1 MAHVQLQ
8 HEEPQHIEPQYPN
21 TSTMKSIK
29 AIAPATVANVSCGFD
44 IFGFAVE
51 SPADEVIV
59 TLSEKPGVVIKEIT
73 GDDGLLPL
81 ESSRNTSSVAIQAF
95 LNKIGSNQGAEIV
108 LHKKLPLGSGMGSS
122 AASSVAAL
130 IAINHLHD
138 NPCTREQLLPFAM
151 EAERIACGSAH
162 ADNVA
167 PSLLGGFVLIRSY
180 APLDVTK
187 IPTPAG
193 LYCTLV
199 HPHMELKTE
208 DSRRVLKSSIPM
220 KDAITQWGN
229 IAGLVVGLMKPDY
242 GLITRSLQ
250 DVIAEPIRSVLIP
263 GFDAIKEIAIEH
275 GALGSG
281 ISGSGPTIFSLSIG
295 ADTANKVGNA
305 IQEQFKI
312 MKLKSDVFVSRINQV
327 GARIAE

>member
-1 MAHVQLQ
+1 
-8 HEEPQHIEPQYPN
+8 
-21 TSTMKSIK
+21 MKSVK
-29 AIAPATVANVSCGFD
+29 ALAPATVANVSCGFD

-51 SPADEVIV
+51 APADEVIV
-59 TLSEKPGVVIKEIT
+59 TLTDAPGVVIKQIT
-73 GDDGLLPL
+73 GDDGKLPMDA
-81 ESSRNTSSVAIQAF
+81 SRNTSGVAIQAF
-95 LNKIGSNQGAEIV
+95 LNKIGSESGAEII

-122 AASSVAAL
+122 AASSAAAL
-130 IAINHLHD
+130 IAINHLYD
-138 NPCTREQLLPFAM
+138 NPLSREQMLPFAM

-187 IPTPAG
+187 IPTPPG

-199 HPHMELKTE
+199 HPHIELKTE
-208 DSRRVLKSSIPM
+208 DSRRVLKSSIQM
-220 KDAITQWGN
+220 RDAITQWGN

-242 GLITRSLQ
+242 GLITRSLR

-263 GFDAIKEIAIEH
+263 GFDAIKATAMKF

-281 ISGSGPTIFSLSIG
+281 ISGSGPTIFSLSTQVE
-295 ADTANKVGNA
+295 TAEKVGEE
-305 IQEQFKI
+305 IQKRFIE
-312 MKLKSDVFVSRINQV
+312 MKLKSDVFVSRINHT
-327 GARIAE
+327 GARIAELE

>member
-1 MAHVQLQ
+1 
-8 HEEPQHIEPQYPN
+8 
-21 TSTMKSIK
+21 MKSIK
-29 AIAPATVANVSCGFD
+29 ALAPATVANVSCGFD

-51 SPADEVIV
+51 APADEVII
-59 TLSEKPGVVIKEIT
+59 TLTDTPDVVIKEIT
-73 GDDGLLPL
+73 GDEGRLPL
-81 ESSRNTSSVAIQAF
+81 ESSKNTAGVAVRAF
-95 LNKIGSNQGAEIV
+95 LKEIGSKAGAEIV

-130 IAINHLHD
+130 VAINHLHD
-138 NPCTREQLLPFAM
+138 NPYTREQLLPFAM

-180 APLDVTK
+180 APLDVAK

-199 HPHMELKTE
+199 HPHIELKTE
-208 DSRRVLKSSIPM
+208 DSRRVLKSAIQM

-263 GFDAIKEIAIEH
+263 GFDSIKEIAIQC

-281 ISGSGPTIFSLSIG
+281 ISGSGPTIFSLSTELE
-295 ADTANKVGNA
+295 TAESVGVE
-305 IQEQFKI
+305 IQRQFVN
-312 MKLKSDVFVSRINQV
+312 MKLKSDVFVSRINHA
-327 GARIAE
+327 GARIVE